1 MAKKISFVNEK
12 GGVGKTTGARE
23 VAGILGKR
31 KKVLL
36 IDLDF
41 QRNLTGSFPEL
52 EYTNTIYDVFD
63 SYPEPNEVIINIKKN
78 IDIIPGDIR
87 LRGIDKDL
95 FYRSQAHMILSKFLR
110 NVEDNY
116 DYIIFDLHPAMGE
129 VEKNA
134 LVCSEWL
141 LVPIEA
147 HYFSLDG
154 LEILEMYQ
162 EELKEELD
170 YELEPLIFF
179 NRVGRGNAPLQIM
192 EEIRDGRPNVL
203 KTFIRDTVK
212 IKEASMCGEFLVD
225 YAKTSNGTKD
235 FRSLVKE
242 LKDYGI

>member
-41 QRNLTGSFPEL
+41 QRNLTGSFPDVIYQNTVYDLFTEL
-52 EYTNTIYDVFD
+52 SDTQ
-63 SYPEPNEVIINIKKN
+63 EVIIPIKKN
-78 IDIIPGDIR
+78 IDLIPGDIR
-87 LRGIDKDL
+87 LRGMDKDL
-95 FYRSQAHMILSKFLR
+95 FYRSQSHMILSNFLKE
-110 NVEDNY
+110 VEDDY

-162 EELKEELD
+162 EELKEELE
-170 YELEPLIFF
+170 YELEPLIYF
-179 NRVGRGNAPLQIM
+179 NRVSRGNAPQQIM
-192 EEIRDGRPNVL
+192 DEIREGRDNIL
-203 KTFIRDTVK
+203 KTYIRDTVK

>member
-36 IDLDF
+36 VDLDF
-41 QRNLTGSFPEL
+41 QRNLTGSFPEIQY
-52 EYTNTIYDVFD
+52 ENTIYDVFMHSIAPQD
-63 SYPEPNEVIINIKKN
+63 VIVQVRKN
-78 IDIIPGDIR
+78 IDIIPGDIQ

-95 FYRSQAHMILSKFLR
+95 YYLSQSHMILSKFLKL
-110 NVEDNY
+110 VEKNY

-170 YELEPLIFF
+170 YELEPLIYF
-179 NRVGRGNAPLQIM
+179 NRVGRGNAPQQIM
-192 EEIRDGRPNVL
+192 EEIREGRPNIL
-203 KTFIRDTVK
+203 KTYIRDTVK

-242 LKDYGI
+242 LKEYGI